1 MVEPLNRDHS
11 ALCLACDAM
20 HDGRFAVGGQSVL
33 GAGEWNADEL
43 CAAYAKSIISASDQH
58 QISIRQ
64 QH

>member
-1 MVEPLNRDHS
+1 
-11 ALCLACDAM
+11 M